1 MGHTF
6 YCFCFTVFLFGF
18 ICTITI
24 SIRLQYCLLLSLL
37 EERVLIWYRKIDT
50 TGISMHDQCFHLLC
64 AIHFPALHLIFLR
77 NFKLKIENTWFSKKS
92 MWRHQKKRAPN
103 ERTNRTPKKSK
114 KFPGIQD
121 HPSCPQHSHNNPQY
135 ILNIKTKLRLCSYW
149 YPCSLSIQGRTPQI
163 IYFL

>member
-1 MGHTF
+1 MFVRLISSVGRALDSRPKGRRFKSGMGHTF

-77 NFKLKIENTWFSKKS
+77 NWKLKIRDF
-92 MWRHQKKRAPN
+92 QKKVCDVTRRKEHQTNAQTEHRRSPKNFRAFKIIRVAHN
-103 ERTNRTPKKSK
+103 TPTTT
-114 KFPGIQD
+114 
-121 HPSCPQHSHNNPQY
+121 HNTY
-135 ILNIKTKLRLCSYW
+135 
-149 YPCSLSIQGRTPQI
+149 
-163 IYFL
+163 